1 MRQEYRESIELLFRA
16 ADFESMWNAL
26 NNMYQYLGFTD
37 KISDQQRIDEYK
49 WIVQQ
54 LRKYMFT
61 KQDSVMSKDTV
72 EEMIDVVVGL
82 IGKADEYGRERK
94 DVVYNFMRDHWL
106 YEVRDT
112 LMSMLVDVDEEEEDE

>member
-1 MRQEYRESIELLFRA
+1 MRPEYKQTVELLFRA
-16 ADFESMWNAL
+16 ADFETMWMAVG
-26 NNMYQYLGFTD
+26 NMYQYLGFTD

-61 KQDSVMSKDTV
+61 KQTTIMEKESIEDMLAAV
-72 EEMIDVVVGL
+72 ESL

-94 DVVYNFMRDHWL
+94 EVVYNFMRDHWL

-112 LMSMLVDVDEEEEDE
+112 LVSMRSDDEDEEVE